1 MGRPRPARQIT
12 LTTLLVAIT
21 IALTVGWEILVVRE
35 FRALVEGFT
44 IVHWLLLVLG
54 SLFFVA
60 IITATI
66 LQTVWLV
73 REIRTNQRQSDF
85 IDAVTHELHTPLASL
100 RLYVDTLAKPG
111 LDDAHRVE
119 FASIMSDDLDR
130 LQRTIDRVLAAAR
143 SEARRSPPAT
153 VDLVSVLDECVQE
166 ARARH
171 GLSPERV
178 RLLAPA
184 RAEVRG
190 DAEQLRLAFRNLIEN
205 AIRYAGERVDV
216 DVRVRPGPG
225 RRVEVEVADKGV
237 GIPPSALGRIFQRF
251 QRLPQSAARGPRGL
265 GLGLYIVR
273 NVVRAH
279 GGRVHAESEGPGT
292 GSRFVVRLPG
302 TLEEHAH
309 PAG

>member
-21 IALTVGWEILVVRE
+21 VALTVGWEILVVRE
-35 FRALVEGFT
+35 FRALMDGFT
-44 IVHWLLLVLG
+44 IVHWLLLILG

-73 REIRTNQRQSDF
+73 REIKTNQRQSDF

-100 RLYVDTLAKPG
+100 RLYVDTLAKPD
-111 LDDAHRVE
+111 LDEAHRFE
-119 FASIMSDDLDR
+119 FASIMSDDLER
-130 LQRTIDRVLAAAR
+130 LQRTIDRVLDAAR
-143 SEARRSPPAT
+143 SESRRPTQAR
-153 VDLVSVLDECVQE
+153 VDLVRVLDECVRE

-171 GLSPERV
+171 GLGPDRV
-178 RLLAPA
+178 RLLAPV
-184 RAEVRG
+184 RAAVRG

-216 DVRVRPGPG
+216 DVRVRAGPG
-225 RRVEVEVADKGV
+225 RRVEVEVADQGV
-237 GIPPSALGRIFQRF
+237 GIPPSALARIFQRF

-273 NVVRAH
+273 NVVKAH